1 MSNQERKTN
10 KAADCATNGNAF
22 QSATIRTMQFLTA
35 THFFAFSSRCR
46 QAGRGVLVALF
57 MALCFVFSACSST
70 GVITTPIARQ
80 FPLEDIRT
88 PQQAELARQQVAAE
102 RARIAKEVETRQY
115 ECYKKFLANS
125 CISDLKYD
133 RLQADRALT
142 AVDIE
147 ARRIQREDRF
157 ARDSERLQEKAETS
171 AKAAEEKAEDR
182 ARKAAEF
189 AARQAENEAKQ
200 AQAAEEARLATAR
213 GEKKRA
219 EQAARMQEKTA
230 QEQAAAAAVNER
242 AEKRKAFAQKQEE
255 ARVHAEEVAKKRA
268 EKQAEKNAK
277 KEADKPNA
285 TKPLASQ
292 VGQSAATPQK

>member
-1 MSNQERKTN
+1 MSNQKRKTN

-22 QSATIRTMQFLTA
+22 QSATIRIMQFLTPPY
-35 THFFAFSSRCR
+35 FFAFSSSSH
-46 QAGRGVLVALF
+46 QVGRGLLLS
-57 MALCFVFSACSST
+57 LCFVLNACSST
-70 GVITTPIARQ
+70 GVITTPIASQ
-80 FPLEDIRT
+80 FPLENIRT

-102 RARIAKEVETRQY
+102 RTRIAKEAETRQY

-125 CISDLKYD
+125 CISDLKSD

-171 AKAAEEKAEDR
+171 AKEVEEKAEDR

-219 EQAARMQEKTA
+219 EQAVRMQEKTA

-242 AEKRKAFAQKQEE
+242 AEKRNEFAQKQEE
-255 ARVHAEEVAKKRA
+255 ARAHAEDVAKKRA
-268 EKQAEKNAK
+268 EKEAEKKAK
-277 KEADKPNA
+277 KQADKVNTNTPI
-285 TKPLASQ
+285 ASQ
-292 VGQSAATPQK
+292 AGQPATTSQK